1 MPGLPISFGFATTSA
16 GRQQRHGKL
25 VKVSCRL
32 SLAVPGS
39 RTFSL
44 RPSVL
49 TRSTGWTAN
58 QLSRNRMPRCT
69 MQGSGI
75 LGQRHELA
83 SDLGICS
90 STLSAFP
97 RRVIRRRHLEP
108 HYTTQL
114 QGPPGPQCLEHVCSQ
129 GHDCGHSRSKR

>member
-1 MPGLPISFGFATTSA
+1 MPGLPTSFGFATTSA
-16 GRQQRHGKL
+16 GRQQRHGEL

-75 LGQRHELA
+75 LGQRYELA
-83 SDLGICS
+83 SDPEICS
-90 STLSAFP
+90 STLSASP
-97 RRVIRRRHLEP
+97 RPVIRRGQLEP
-108 HYTTQL
+108 HYSTSGTTRSTVSRTRL
-114 QGPPGPQCLEHVCSQ
+114 QPGL
-129 GHDCGHSRSKR
+129 RLWAI